1 MNIIKWLIWF
11 SNAMAEILTMTLKAL
26 QRCAVI
32 LITTFPPVPLGM
44 YATAMPD
51 IAVLYKY
58 ASTPFHSLNFQD
70 FLVTKTFL

>member
-1 MNIIKWLIWF
+1 MNMIKWLLWF
-11 SNAMAEILTMTLKAL
+11 SNAMAEILTMTFKAHHCCTIVL
-26 QRCAVI
+26 
-32 LITTFPPVPLGM
+32 LTTFPPMPLGM
-44 YATAMPD
+44 YAPGMPD